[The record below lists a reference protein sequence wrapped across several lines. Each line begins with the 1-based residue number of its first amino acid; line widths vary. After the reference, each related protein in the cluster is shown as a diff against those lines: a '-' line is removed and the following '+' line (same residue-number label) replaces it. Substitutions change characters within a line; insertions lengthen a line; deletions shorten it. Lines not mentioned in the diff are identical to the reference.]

1 MIHYQFGGQCS
12 VQDKPINI
20 LKRSNFLTIFSI
32 NYDQHSDF
40 YNFYNSEQIIDN
52 FSTVVENRFAPGKS
66 VEVQVLFSLINFQS
80 PENEFSVKILDKR
93 AWMTDVFDCIFF
105 NNYIRIGFRNEILK
119 RVIVNG
125 LTGSSWRFKRFNRI
139 AINVKNK
146 KLKSARICKMD
157 FIQLFAGVDE
167 NDDDLNED

>member
-1 MIHYQFGGQCS
+1 M
-12 VQDKPINI
+12 
-20 LKRSNFLTIFSI
+20 
-32 NYDQHSDF
+32 
-40 YNFYNSEQIIDN
+40 
-52 FSTVVENRFAPGKS
+52 
-66 VEVQVLFSLINFQS
+66 
-80 PENEFSVKILDKR
+80 
-93 AWMTDVFDCIFF
+93 
-105 NNYIRIGFRNEILK
+105 K

-167 NDDDLNED
+167 NDDDLNEDEEQFAGNQNDVSLDKNFYRKFENLNRNLHKPVDDY